1 MKLITL
7 VLIAILSLA
16 THAFAESRTVRK
28 EIRGPS
34 GKLQYTTTTRGERT
48 EVRDPS
54 GKLIETRKKSGDRIE
69 VRSPSGKLLKTI
81 KNTE

>member
-7 VLIAILSLA
+7 ILVAILSLA
-16 THAFAESRTVRK
+16 TLVFADSGTVRK
-28 EIRGPS
+28 EVRSPS
-34 GKLQYTTTTRGERT
+34 GKLQYTTTTRGDRT

>member
-7 VLIAILSLA
+7 ILVALLSLA

-28 EIRGPS
+28 EVRSPS
-34 GKLQYTTTTRGERT
+34 GKLQYTTTTRGDRT

-69 VRSPSGKLLKTI
+69 VRSPSGKLLQTI
-81 KNTE
+81 KTTK